1 MIVRPLSQP
10 LDELPVKSAYVLLT
24 ELTKKHDKTMFI
36 AKTKSC
42 VVSCSLPQMMLSF
55 TPMNGKVT
63 PTSIGFMQRFATA
76 KGNGLW
82 LSELKNLLSGMTMTM
97 ESAKFTTI
105 LPKACGQ
112 R

>member
-1 MIVRPLSQP
+1 MDFLIVDLLSEDLAVSWLTDHFHP
-10 LDELPVKSAYVLLT
+10 DGLKCPHCGTDVK
-24 ELTKKHDKTMFI
+24 
-36 AKTKSC
+36 
-42 VVSCSLPQMMLSF
+42 
-55 TPMNGKVT
+55 KVT